1 MRGEARLISIRMS
14 QSLEFNLLDALP
26 DEDPDATLAFER
38 ERQIALD
45 RYGIIGTG
53 REQAYDD
60 LASVART
67 VCGTRCASITLV
79 DGDLQWFKSHAGCSR
94 PEMPLAVAFCDHTL
108 QRPGTITEVRDAASD
123 PRFADDSLVLGEPG
137 VRFYAGTSIQS
148 VDGYPLGTL
157 FVYDTVPR
165 ILSESQRESLAALA
179 RQVEHLLEL
188 RRYINAQRLQL
199 EHRDRDQAE
208 LQRRHDD
215 LRHES
220 LHDPLT
226 GLLNR
231 AALQDM
237 LGRPEVLKKL
247 DGSDYVLAVA
257 DIDHFKRINDTL
269 GHLQGDDVLRAVA
282 GVIRN
287 VIRQGDLAVRFGG
300 EEILI
305 IFPHTTLSGAREVSE
320 RIRLAVGALALP
332 ARVTIS
338 IGLAVGD
345 PAGDEPLEVF
355 RRADQALYVA
365 KANGR
370 NQIAIDGESP

>member
-1 MRGEARLISIRMS
+1 MS
-14 QSLEFNLLDALP
+14 QSLETNLLDALSS
-26 DEDPDATLAFER
+26 DAPHDSVAYER

-45 RYGIIGTG
+45 RYEIIGSG
-53 REQAYDD
+53 RERAYDD
-60 LASVART
+60 LVSVART
-67 VCGTRCASITLV
+67 ACSTSCASLTLV
-79 DGDLQWFKSHAGCSR
+79 DGSLQWFKSHIGCKR
-94 PEMPLAVAFCDHTL
+94 PETPLAIAFCDYTL
-108 QRPGTITEVRDAASD
+108 RRPGTITEIRDAASD
-123 PRFADDSLVLGEPG
+123 PRFAGDSLVIGAPG
-137 VRFYAGTSIQS
+137 VRFYAGTPIRS
-148 VDGYPLGTL
+148 VEGYAFGTL

-165 ILSESQRESLAALA
+165 ILTEPQRESLAALA

-231 AALQDM
+231 TALQNM
-237 LGRPEVLKKL
+237 LERPEVLSKL
-247 DGSDYVLAVA
+247 DGNDYVLAVA

-269 GHLQGDDVLRAVA
+269 GHLQGDDVLRSVA

-305 IFPHTTLSGAREVSE
+305 VFPHTSLSGAREVSE
-320 RIRLAVGALALP
+320 RIRLAVGALPLP

-345 PAGDEPLEVF
+345 PARDEPMEIF
-355 RRADQALYVA
+355 RRADRALYAA

-370 NQIAIDGESP
+370 NQVAIDGEAA